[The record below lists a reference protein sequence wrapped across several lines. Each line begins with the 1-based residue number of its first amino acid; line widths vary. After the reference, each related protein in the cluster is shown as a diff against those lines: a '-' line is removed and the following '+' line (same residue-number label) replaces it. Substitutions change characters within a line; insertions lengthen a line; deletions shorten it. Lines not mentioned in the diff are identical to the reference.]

1 MKKYFYLISTILFL
15 FSCEKGEI
23 PVNLDRSELKI
34 TQINLE
40 SNYAK
45 QVFYNVKQNSIISSN
60 TKTEWDLGFGNEEGV
75 FNIIIN
81 SSVFSQIK
89 KINNLLFE
97 EVTTIPDS
105 IDWSWDDP
113 SNTSNT
119 TIGNSW
125 DNNITYI
132 IDLGFDIDGNS
143 RGYKKFKVDAFSNNY
158 YIITVSNLNNSELR
172 TIQIPKNENVQYS
185 RLSLASS
192 TIISSPNKDDW
203 DLLFS
208 QYTHLYADSIVPAY
222 LVTGTLINQKSGIEV
237 AVDSVNTF
245 SDIIFSNINNYT
257 FNNNQDIIG
266 YNWKLYDF
274 DNGYYIINSNISY
287 IIKNTEGRY
296 YKLRFIDFYNEV
308 GVKGYPTFEVQ
319 EILPF

>member
-1 MKKYFYLISTILFL
+1 MKIKTYKIIILLFL
-15 FSCEKGEI
+15 FSCEKEEI
-23 PVNLDRSELKI
+23 PISLNTSQLNI

-45 QVFYNVKQNSIISSN
+45 QVFYNLEQNSIISSN
-60 TKTEWDLGFGNEEGV
+60 IKTDWDLGFSNEGGV

-105 IDWSWDDP
+105 INWRWDDP
-113 SNTSNT
+113 SNYNNT
-119 TIGNSW
+119 AIGNTW
-125 DNNITYI
+125 DNSITYI
-132 IDLGFDIDGNS
+132 LDLGFDNDGNA
-143 RGYKKFKVDAFSNNY
+143 RGYKKFKVDTFSNNY
-158 YIITVSNLNNSELR
+158 YIITFSNLNNSELR
-172 TIQIPKNENVQYS
+172 TVQIPKNENIQYS
-185 RLSLASS
+185 RLSLSS
-192 TIISSPNKDDW
+192 ETIISSPNKKNW

-208 QYTHLYADSIVPAY
+208 QYTHLFNDPITPAY
-222 LVTGTLINQKSGIEV
+222 LVTGVLINQQNEIEV
-237 AVDSVNTF
+237 AIDSINF
-245 SDIIFSNINNYT
+245 FNDISFSNINDYI
-257 FNNNQDIIG
+257 FYKNQDLIG
-266 YNWKLYDF
+266 YNWKSF
-274 DNGYYIINSNISY
+274 NFESGYYIINSNINY

-296 YKLRFIDFYNEV
+296 YKLRFIDFYNDD

>member
-1 MKKYFYLISTILFL
+1 MKKYFHLISTILFF

-45 QVFYNVKQNSIISSN
+45 QVFYNVKQNSIVSSN
-60 TKTEWDLGFGNEEGV
+60 TKTDWDLGFGNEEGV
-75 FNIIIN
+75 FNIRIN

-113 SNTSNT
+113 SSYSNT
-119 TIGNSW
+119 AIGNSW

-132 IDLGFDIDGNS
+132 IDLGFDIDGNP

-158 YIITVSNLNNSELR
+158 YIITFSNLNNSELR

-185 RLSLASS
+185 RLSLSSS

-222 LVTGTLINQKSGIEV
+222 LVTGVLINQKSGVEV
-237 AVDSVNTF
+237 AIDSVNTF

-274 DNGYYIINSNISY
+274 DNGYYIIKSNISY

-296 YKLRFIDFYNEV
+296 YKLRFIDFYNDV

>member
-237 AVDSVNTF
+237 AIDSVNTF
-245 SDIIFSNINNYT
+245 SDIIFSNINNYI
-257 FNNNQDIIG
+257 FNKNQDIIG

>member
-1 MKKYFYLISTILFL
+1 MKKYFYLISPILFL
-15 FSCEKGEI
+15 FSCEKGEL
-23 PVNLDRSELKI
+23 PVNLNRAELQI

-40 SNYAK
+40 PNYVK

-75 FNIIIN
+75 FNIRIN
-81 SSVFSQIK
+81 SSVLSQIK

-105 IDWSWDDP
+105 INWSWDDP
-113 SNTSNT
+113 SNNSNT

-125 DNNITYI
+125 NNNITYI
-132 IDLGFDIDGNS
+132 IDLGFDNDGNP
-143 RGYKKFKVDAFSNNY
+143 RGYKKFKVDTFSNNY
-158 YIITVSNLNNSELR
+158 YIITFSNLNNSELK
-172 TIQIPKNENVQYS
+172 TIQISQNDNVQYT
-185 RLSLASS
+185 RFSLASN

-222 LVTGTLINQKSGIEV
+222 LVTGTLINQKSGMEV

-274 DNGYYIINSNISY
+274 DNGYYIIKSNISY

-296 YKLRFIDFYNEV
+296 YKLRFIDFYNDI

>member
-237 AVDSVNTF
+237 AIDSVNTF

>member
-1 MKKYFYLISTILFL
+1 MKKYFHLISTILFF

-113 SNTSNT
+113 SSYSNT
-119 TIGNSW
+119 AIGNSW
-125 DNNITYI
+125 NKNITYI
-132 IDLGFDIDGNS
+132 IDLGFNNDGNP
-143 RGYKKFKVDAFSNNY
+143 RGYKKFKVDTFSNNY
-158 YIITVSNLNNSELR
+158 YIITFSNLNNSELK
-172 TIQIPKNENVQYS
+172 TIQISKNNNVQYTRFS
-185 RLSLASS
+185 FSSS
-192 TIISSPNKDDW
+192 TIISSPNNDDW

-222 LVTGTLINQKSGIEV
+222 LVTGVLINQKSGVEV
-237 AVDSVNTF
+237 AIDSVNTF

-274 DNGYYIINSNISY
+274 DNGYYIIKSNISY

-296 YKLRFIDFYNEV
+296 YKLRFIDFYNDF
-308 GVKGYPTFEVQ
+308 GVKGYPTIEVQ